1 MESKHPLGPYIKP
14 NIGFAPVP
22 VTPIK
27 TQRTKNLIGLNGA
40 TRDWQFLRTIQNEES
55 ESANKS

>member
-1 MESKHPLGPYIKP
+1 MESRHPLGSYIKP
-14 NIGFAPVP
+14 NISFAPVP

-27 TQRTKNLIGLNGA
+27 TQRTKNVIGLNGA
-40 TRDWQFLRTIQNEES
+40 THDWQFPRIQNEES